1 MQQTNNYKN
10 NVFQERLIRNTERQ
24 KEVYLKNVVA
34 EEHMELLITVVDA
47 ELLEAVGG
55 EVFETKDVQ
64 NTDEQGLLFT

>member
-10 NVFQERLIRNTERQ
+10 NVFQERLLRNTERE
-24 KEVYLKNVVA
+24 KEVYLKNVVV
-34 EEHMELLITVVDA
+34 EEHMQLLITVVDA

-64 NTDEQGLLFT
+64 NTDKQGLLFT